1 MLAKAAVLQ
10 FMATSSVTS
19 AATSSLITALGAG
32 SGTDMTALATS
43 LAEAQFAA
51 KTARLTTRSETLDR
65 QISTASNL
73 KNMMLSLATSLGER
87 VRAGDLSPQ
96 PTIANGSVAKG
107 ALTGSSQ
114 PRGSYSLEVSALAAG
129 QVLSSPAY
137 AASTAPV
144 GSGTLTLRFG
154 STAGSTFI
162 EDTGHSPVSVNIASG
177 ATLADVAA
185 AINAA
190 RSGVT
195 AYVANAADGARLVLK
210 GAEGA
215 ANGFILE
222 ASETPGDPGLSGLA
236 WNPASSTPGRLLGSA
251 ANAAFSI
258 DGIAMTSASNTVAG
272 AIAGVSLTLTGT
284 NSGAPTTL
292 SFAEPTAAI
301 TEAMQDLTAALNEIA
316 SEIRA
321 ATDPLSGDLS
331 RDSGARQLKMEFA
344 KLAGTVVMP
353 NAVPGTPRTLA
364 DLGLSTQRDGSF
376 ALDAKRLTETLKSD
390 PQGAAAMFTNGLFG
404 IYATVDGMARKASK
418 ASDPGTLAGSVSRYS
433 KLKSQITDDQ
443 TKIADRQDALRAQL
457 VKRFAAVDASVG
469 ASKSTMAFLQNQI
482 DAWNARND

>member
-1 MLAKAAVLQ
+1 
-10 FMATSSVTS
+10 MATSSVTS

-32 SGTDMTALATS
+32 SGIDMSALATS

-51 KTARLTTRSETLDR
+51 KAERLTTRSETLDR

-73 KNMMLSLATSLGER
+73 KSMMLSLAASLGER

-96 PTIANGSVAKG
+96 PSLANSSVAKA
-107 ALTGSSQ
+107 ALSGSSQ
-114 PRGSYSLEVSALAAG
+114 PRGSYSLEVTSLAAG

-154 STAGSTFI
+154 STAANTFT
-162 EDTGHSPVSVNIASG
+162 EDTAHSPVSVTIASG
-177 ATLADVAA
+177 ATLSDVAA

-215 ANGFILE
+215 TNGFVLE
-222 ASETPGDPGLSGLA
+222 ASETPGDPGLSNLA
-236 WNPASSTPGRLLGSA
+236 WNPASGTTDRLLGSA
-251 ANAAFSI
+251 ADAEFNI
-258 DGIAMTSASNTVAG
+258 DGIAMTSAANTVTDAVP
-272 AIAGVSLTLTGT
+272 GVSLTLTGT
-284 NSGAPTTL
+284 NPDAPTTL
-292 SFAEPTAAI
+292 SFADPTAAI
-301 TEAMQDLTAALNEIA
+301 TEAMQDVTAALNEIA

-321 ATDPLSGDLS
+321 ATDPLSGDLA
-331 RDSGARQLKMEFA
+331 RDSGARQLKMAFA
-344 KLAGTVVMP
+344 TLAGTVVMP
-353 NAVPGTPRTLA
+353 NAAPGTARTLA

-376 ALDAKRLTETLKSD
+376 ALDAKRLTTTLKND
-390 PQGAAAMFTNGLFG
+390 PQGAAAMFTNGLYG

-418 ASDPGTLAGSVSRYS
+418 SSDPGTLAGSVSRYS
-433 KLKSQITDDQ
+433 KLKTQVSDDQ
-443 TKIADRQDALRAQL
+443 AKIANRQDALRAQL

-469 ASKSTMAFLQNQI
+469 ASKSTMTFLQNQI
-482 DAWNARND
+482 DAWNAQKD